1 MDGCF
6 SLILRLLYFPSGDE
20 TPRGCFRSFPRPHN
34 TNQCGEVS
42 SPQVVINMVI
52 HGLGRCGERKSP
64 DRRFDKR
71 ARAGLVFEDGLE
83 QIEFLRATDSSPTG
97 VHPKLVVN
105 ILCVGTHGIQGYL

>member
-6 SLILRLLYFPSGDE
+6 SLILRLLYFPSGNE

-52 HGLGRCGERKSP
+52 HGLGCCGQTNMPWPVIETP
-64 DRRFDKR
+64 
-71 ARAGLVFEDGLE
+71 ARAGLVFEEWSE
-83 QIEFLRATDSSPTG
+83 QIEFLRAADGSPTG

-105 ILCVGTHGIQGYL
+105 IFCVGTHGIQGYL